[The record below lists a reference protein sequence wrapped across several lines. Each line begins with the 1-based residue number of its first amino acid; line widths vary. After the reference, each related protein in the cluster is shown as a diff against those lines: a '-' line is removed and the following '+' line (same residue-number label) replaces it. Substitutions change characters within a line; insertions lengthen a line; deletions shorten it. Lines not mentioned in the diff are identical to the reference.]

1 MKKIALF
8 FLIIA
13 ALGCAKKPASPHFVG
28 NVTAVLSKDGQSV
41 MVSWK
46 EAGIGNN
53 QNIDYEASAAG
64 TATYVCV
71 NAGGQCPNAANK
83 VTVSGP
89 VVAAVTLS
97 SGQNGQ
103 IVGSLVLLPPGAGT
117 FSCPGGQSLT
127 LAEVSYSDIL
137 LEDVTN
143 SVSANADPDALS
155 ATPFTCP

>member
-1 MKKIALF
+1 MTAL
-8 FLIIA
+8 LTA
-13 ALGCAKKPASPHFVG
+13 ALLGCAKKAGSPHFVG
-28 NVTAVLSKDGQSV
+28 KVTAVLAKDGQSV
-41 MVSWK
+41 MVNWK
-46 EAGIGNN
+46 EAGLGNN

-64 TATYVCV
+64 VATYVCV

-89 VVAAVTLS
+89 VVATVTLS

-117 FSCPGGQSLT
+117 FSCPGDQTLT
-127 LAEVSYSDIL
+127 LADVSYSDIL

-143 SVSANADPDALS
+143 SVSASADPDALA
-155 ATPFTCP
+155 ATLFVCP